1 MTMSSS
7 TDDTA
12 AAINPVVIQALADR
26 PPRSLA
32 DVASIY
38 ARLLQAVEQLWQERE
53 QRARLDGRT
62 AGPLPMPALESLRQ
76 VFHGPDSPPSIAMLP
91 YGDLGLLP
99 DRPSQAKLQELRDAV
114 QKWLTTG
121 AGSSAPEP

>member
-1 MTMSSS
+1 MSSVLDS
-7 TDDTA
+7 MDERPVLFPCQPW
-12 AAINPVVIQALADR
+12 NPC
-26 PPRSLA
+26 
-32 DVASIY
+32 
-38 ARLLQAVEQLWQERE
+38 
-53 QRARLDGRT
+53 
-62 AGPLPMPALESLRQ
+62 Q

-121 AGSSAPEP
+121 AGSSRQSPECG